1 MHSVSSPCPANVAT
15 SSRSGAGRVSSQSIG
30 PIGSVRG
37 LLPVVNFAARWA
49 SLSSSSTSSSCA
61 ASPSSPNVA
70 TTSGLRFR
78 DGPFENE
85 FDRYFPTQL
94 DVDGNPVFA
103 FPPSYNAA
111 QLLQLK
117 CTTGSKRARI
127 SRTTSDTT
135 DGSVTPSTLAFNT
148 PHRN

>member
-15 SSRSGAGRVSSQSIG
+15 LSRSGAGRVSSQS
-30 PIGSVRG
+30 IGSVRG

-49 SLSSSSTSSSCA
+49 SLSSSSTSSSCP

-135 DGSVTPSTLAFNT
+135 DGSVNPSTLAFNT
-148 PHRN
+148 PHLN